1 MFRQR
6 LRVFFTKEGALR
18 FISHHDLMR
27 LLERA
32 LRRTGLPLKLSEG
45 FNPRP
50 QLSFPV
56 ALALGVETQAEV
68 FEVDL
73 TEWVSPGRAKRVLG
87 SELPEGIGIRE
98 VQSVAY
104 GEKAEVVSTEFA
116 VRLSSVPEDFN
127 DKLAAFM
134 ASAEAVVERKRKS
147 GGRNIN
153 AREYVR
159 YAHLDGNTLRI
170 GLGVSNAGTVR
181 PEEVVDAIV
190 RGGSEALA
198 PLHVTRTQLNLA
210 PTPQSQGS
218 SNVKTDVGQHE

>member
-1 MFRQR
+1 M
-6 LRVFFTKEGALR
+6 FFTKEGALR

-56 ALALGVETQAEV
+56 ALALGAETQAEV

-73 TEWVSPGRAKRVLG
+73 TEWISPARVMRVLG
-87 SELPEGIGIRE
+87 GKLPEGIGLRE
-98 VQSVAY
+98 VRSVQY

-116 VRLSSVPEDFN
+116 VGMSRVPEDFEE
-127 DKLAAFM
+127 KLAAFL
-134 ASAEAVVERKRKS
+134 ASAQAVVERKRKS
-147 GGRNIN
+147 GGKSIN

-159 YAHLDGNTLRI
+159 YAHLDGSTLRL
-170 GLGVSNAGTVR
+170 GLSVTNAGTVR
-181 PEEVVDAIV
+181 PDEVIDAV
-190 RGGSEALA
+190 LRGDSEALA
-198 PLHVTRTQLNLA
+198 PLHVTRTRLDLA
-210 PTPQSQGS
+210 PTAQSQGS
-218 SNVKTDVGQHE
+218 SNVTKDVGQYE